1 MNKPLSSHILMSEIE
16 NKNIILFSVPRSGST
31 WLSEVLT
38 HDNNI
43 RKVHEPDN
51 ELNSYLGLHF
61 KTGLPRF
68 PFFTENDHNK
78 NYKELF
84 QLALNHHIAEQGD
97 WRNKFIFKLNG
108 LKKEKIQKH
117 LFQKGTALTSPLF
130 LSGFWKNMVV
140 GARTDQ
146 KTLLK
151 TVHACL
157 AIPFLIKN
165 LDFQPILLT
174 RHPLNCYS
182 SYVNLSMPDGNR
194 QFYKHPEILSHFRV
208 PKISDP
214 SEKSISFLSGYQSG
228 IFEKAIESYR
238 TLEAI
243 HFINYEDII
252 SNPFEQVKN
261 LCLDLGIDY
270 SDEMQQFMASKF
282 KAGKGYDTNRNLKD
296 HEMIWKK
303 RLSTE
308 QVEDFLKGYE
318 FAFGSINFDV

>member
-1 MNKPLSSHILMSEIE
+1 MSEIE

-38 HDNNI
+38 HGNNI

-61 KTGLPRF
+61 KTELPRF

-78 NYKELF
+78 NYKDLF

-108 LKKEKIQKH
+108 LKKEKLQKH

-151 TVHACL
+151 TVHAYL
-157 AIPFLIKN
+157 AIPFLMKN
-165 LDFQPILLT
+165 LDFQPVVLT
-174 RHPLNCYS
+174 RNPLNSYS
-182 SYVNLSMPDGNR
+182 SYVNMNMPDGNR
-194 QFYKHPEILSHFRV
+194 QFYKHPEILNHFNI
-208 PKISDP
+208 PGISDP
-214 SEKSISFLSGYQSG
+214 SEKSFSFLSGYQFG
-228 IFEKAIESYR
+228 VFEKASESYR
-238 TLEAI
+238 TMGKI
-243 HFINYEDII
+243 RFINYEVII
-252 SNPFEQVKN
+252 ANPYDEIEN
-261 LCLDLGIDY
+261 LCRLLDIPYTREIEL
-270 SDEMQQFMASKF
+270 FMTSRF
-282 KAGKGYDTNRNLKD
+282 KSGKGYDTRRDLEGYDK
-296 HEMIWKK
+296 IWKK
-303 RLSTE
+303 RLSAK
-308 QVEDFLKGYE
+308 QVEDFLNGYE